1 MNSLISQLLTQLR
14 QAILH
19 PILRVL
25 PQFLGVAV
33 PIVKARKR
41 SSQFI
46 SPTRGKACDRKC
58 IAIDRKVT
66 HAIKLSILGICTAI
80 FITACNG
87 NVSKNRTSI
96 EVVQSPVGDCQVI
109 KHKAG
114 ETQVCTQPQKVVVL
128 GSHMLDILLSLGVQ
142 PAGFAEIEALQRSDY
157 NNPAEQISYLGSRV
171 TSQPVNVGTRGE
183 PSLELLVQLKPDLIL
198 GEIGPNRDEYAL
210 LSQIAPTLLF
220 RGSGKDDW
228 QQSIQVIAKVL
239 GRSEKAQQVIEE
251 YNQRL
256 ATAHTELAPIVAA
269 HPRVLLLAT
278 MGLKGETWVSDH
290 KDYSGGLLEE
300 LGFQLMS
307 LPAKANESTAVSLEV
322 LPQLDSDLIFVRGW
336 DSSPDN
342 KTVNAA
348 DNPLKNL
355 KQEWRSNAIAQTLN
369 ASKEGRVY
377 FVNYYLWSVL
387 RGPIAAELILNELRQ
402 FLLSSSSI

>member
-1 MNSLISQLLTQLR
+1 MINLTALWQATRAGRQIRSNYRHIKQAVLSWRWSRTLKLLML
-14 QAILH
+14 AIL
-19 PILRVL
+19 
-25 PQFLGVAV
+25 
-33 PIVKARKR
+33 
-41 SSQFI
+41 
-46 SPTRGKACDRKC
+46 
-58 IAIDRKVT
+58 
-66 HAIKLSILGICTAI
+66 TAI
-80 FITACNG
+80 FITACSSNA
-87 NVSKNRTSI
+87 SKSRTSI
-96 EVVQSPVGDCQVI
+96 EVAQSPTGDCQVI
-109 KHKAG
+109 KHEAG

-128 GSHMLDILLSLGVQ
+128 GPHMLDILLSLGVQ

-171 TSQPVNVGTRGE
+171 TSEPVNVGTRGE
-183 PSLELLVQLKPDLIL
+183 PSLELLTQLKPDLIL

-228 QQSIQVIAKVL
+228 QQSIQVIGKAL

-256 ATAHTELAPIVAA
+256 ATVRTELAPIVAA
-269 HPRVLLLAT
+269 HPQALLLAT
-278 MGLKGETWVSDH
+278 MGLKEQIWFSDRT
-290 KDYSGGLLEE
+290 DYSGGLLED
-300 LGFQLMS
+300 LGFKLKS
-307 LPAKANESTAVSLEV
+307 LPAKANQSTGVSLEI
-322 LPQLDSDLIFVRGW
+322 LPQLDADLIFVRGW

-355 KQEWRSNAIAQTLN
+355 KQEWNSNAIAQTLN
-369 ASKEGRVY
+369 ASQEDRVY

-402 FLLSSSSI
+402 FLLSSI

>member
-1 MNSLISQLLTQLR
+1 MINLTELWQATRAGRQIRSNYRHIKQAVLSWRWSRTFKLLML
-14 QAILH
+14 AIL
-19 PILRVL
+19 
-25 PQFLGVAV
+25 
-33 PIVKARKR
+33 
-41 SSQFI
+41 
-46 SPTRGKACDRKC
+46 
-58 IAIDRKVT
+58 
-66 HAIKLSILGICTAI
+66 TAI
-80 FITACNG
+80 FIAACSG
-87 NVSKNRTSI
+87 NVSQNRTRI
-96 EVVQSPVGDCQVI
+96 EVAQPPVGDCQVI
-109 KHKAG
+109 KHEAG
-114 ETQVCTQPQKVVVL
+114 ETQVCNQPQKVVVL
-128 GSHMLDILLSLGVQ
+128 GPHMLDILLSLDVQ

-171 TSQPVNVGTRGE
+171 TSQPINVGTRGE

-220 RGSGKDDW
+220 KGSRKDDW
-228 QQSIQVIAKVL
+228 QQSIQVLGKAL

-256 ATAHTELAPIVAA
+256 ATVRTELAPIVAA
-269 HPRVLLLAT
+269 HPQALLLAT
-278 MGLKGETWVSDH
+278 MGLKEQIWFSDRT
-290 KDYSGGLLEE
+290 DYSGGLLED
-300 LGFQLMS
+300 LGFKLKS
-307 LPAKANESTAVSLEV
+307 LPAKANQSTGVSLEI
-322 LPQLDSDLIFVRGW
+322 LPQLDTDLIFVRGW

-355 KQEWRSNAIAQTLN
+355 KQEWNSNAIAQTLN
-369 ASKEGRVY
+369 ASKQDRVY

-402 FLLSSSSI
+402 FLLSST

>member
-1 MNSLISQLLTQLR
+1 
-14 QAILH
+14 
-19 PILRVL
+19 
-25 PQFLGVAV
+25 
-33 PIVKARKR
+33 
-41 SSQFI
+41 
-46 SPTRGKACDRKC
+46 
-58 IAIDRKVT
+58 
-66 HAIKLSILGICTAI
+66 
-80 FITACNG
+80 
-87 NVSKNRTSI
+87 
-96 EVVQSPVGDCQVI
+96 
-109 KHKAG
+109 
-114 ETQVCTQPQKVVVL
+114 
-128 GSHMLDILLSLGVQ
+128 MLDILLSLDVQ
-142 PAGFAEIEALQRSDY
+142 PVGFAEIEALQRSDY

-220 RGSGKDDW
+220 RGSGKNDW
-228 QQSIQVIAKVL
+228 QQSIEVIAKAL

-256 ATAHTELAPIVAA
+256 AKVRTELAPIVAA
-269 HPRVLLLAT
+269 HPQALLLAT
-278 MGLKGETWVSDH
+278 MGLKQQIWFSDRT
-290 KDYSGGLLEE
+290 DYSGGLLED
-300 LGFQLMS
+300 LGFKLKS
-307 LPAKANESTAVSLEV
+307 LPAKANQTTGVSLEI
-322 LPQLDSDLIFVRGW
+322 LPQLDADLIFVRGW

-355 KQEWRSNAIAQTLN
+355 QQEWNLNAIAQTLN
-369 ASKEGRVY
+369 ASKQDRVY

-402 FLLSSSSI
+402 FLLSSI

>member
-46 SPTRGKACDRKC
+46 SPTGGTACDRKR
-58 IAIDRKVT
+58 ITINRGVSG
-66 HAIKLSILGICTAI
+66 AIKFSMLGILTAI
-80 FITACNG
+80 FITACSG
-87 NVSKNRTSI
+87 NVSHNRTST
-96 EVVQSPVGDCQVI
+96 EVTQSSVGDCQVI

-128 GSHMLDILLSLGVQ
+128 GPHMLDILLSLDVQ

-198 GEIGPNRDEYAL
+198 GEFGPNRDEYGL

-239 GRSEKAQQVIEE
+239 GRSEKAQEVIEE

-256 ATAHTELAPIVAA
+256 ATARTELAPILAA
-269 HPRVLLLAT
+269 HPQVLLLAT
-278 MGLKGETWVSDH
+278 MGLKEQIWVSDH

-355 KQEWRSNAIAQTLN
+355 KQEWSSNAIAQTLN
-369 ASKEGRVY
+369 ASKQDRVY